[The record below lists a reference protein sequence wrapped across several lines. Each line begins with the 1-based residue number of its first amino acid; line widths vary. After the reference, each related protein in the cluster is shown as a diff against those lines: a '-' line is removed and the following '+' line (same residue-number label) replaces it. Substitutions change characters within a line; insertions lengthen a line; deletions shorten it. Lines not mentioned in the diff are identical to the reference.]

1 MSGIFPNA
9 WHVARREYLVRVRSR
24 TFVILT
30 VVLALVGFGLA
41 IAPVVF
47 RALGADK
54 PVEVAVALEAGDL
67 GSDPIGTLSA
77 ALNGAAAANPG
88 SPAHFKLTPVEQ
100 PAAAEARVRDGEID
114 GLLTVDRGSDGDL
127 SFSYLTHASPTSPGA
142 LAVRQAASALT
153 IDDRLGRAGI
163 APSDRGAI
171 FAPPKFA
178 ATSTD
183 ANADRARNGADFA
196 TRASL
201 GTVLVVLIFIAI
213 LNYGNWIAGSVA
225 EEKSNRVMELLITA
239 ATPRQLLVGKVLGTG
254 AAGMTQYLAML
265 AAGTAGLLLQ
275 GEIGRR
281 FFGDPAGASP
291 GTGLDP
297 WLLLAFGA
305 CFLGGFLVYSGLYA
319 AAGSLISRTEEVQQ
333 MAGPIIVIA
342 MIGYFSAIL
351 GGTTAPDATWIKIL
365 TFVPFWSP
373 YLVPLR
379 MAYGTIT
386 APEVIGALVLLALG
400 VVIVLWFAS
409 RVYAAGVLLY
419 GQRPSLRTIWRAAR
433 VAR

>member
-41 IAPVVF
+41 VAPVVF

-54 PVEVAVALEAGDL
+54 PLEVAVALEASDL

-77 ALNGAAAANPG
+77 ALNGAAATPG
-88 SPAHFKLTPVEQ
+88 APAHFKLTPVEQ

-114 GLLTVDRGSDGDL
+114 GLLTVDRGTDGDL
-127 SFSYLTHASPTSPGA
+127 SFSYLSKASPNSPGA

-163 APSDRGAI
+163 DPSDRGAI
-171 FAPPKFA
+171 FAPPQFA

-183 ANADRARNGADFA
+183 PSGDRRTGADFA
-196 TRASL
+196 TRASI

-225 EEKSNRVMELLITA
+225 EEKSNRVMELLVTA

-265 AAGTAGLLLQ
+265 VAGVAGLLLQ

-281 FFGDPAGASP
+281 FFGDAPTAAAVS
-291 GTGLDP
+291 GLDP
-297 WLLLAFGA
+297 WLLIAFGA
-305 CFLGGFLVYSGLYA
+305 CFIGGFLVYSGLYA

-379 MAYGTIT
+379 MAYGTIS
-386 APEVIGALVLLALG
+386 PGEVIGALALLAVG

-409 RVYAAGVLLY
+409 RIYAAGVLLY
-419 GQRPSLRTIWRAAR
+419 GQRPGLRTIWRAAR

>member
-9 WHVARREYLVRVRSR
+9 WHVARREFLVRVQSR

-41 IAPVVF
+41 VAPVVF

-54 PVEVAVALEAGDL
+54 PLEVAVALEASDL
-67 GSDPIGTLSA
+67 GSDPVGTLSA
-77 ALNGAAAANPG
+77 ALNGAAANPG
-88 SPAHFKLTPVEQ
+88 APAHFKLTPVEQ
-100 PAAAEARVRDGEID
+100 PADAEARVRDGKID
-114 GLLTVDRGSDGDL
+114 GLLTVDRGTDGEL
-127 SFSYLTHASPTSPGA
+127 SFSYLTHASPNSPGA

-163 APSDRGAI
+163 DPADRGAI
-171 FAPPKFA
+171 FAPPRFA

-183 ANADRARNGADFA
+183 PNNDRARSGADFA

-265 AAGTAGLLLQ
+265 AAGIAGLLLQ

-281 FFGDPAGASP
+281 FFGDAPAATAGS
-291 GTGLDP
+291 GLDP
-297 WLLLAFGA
+297 WLLVVFGA
-305 CFLGGFLVYSGLYA
+305 CFIGGFLVYSGLYA

-333 MAGPIIVIA
+333 MAGPIIAIA
-342 MIGYFSAIL
+342 MLGYFAAIL
-351 GGTTAPDATWIKIL
+351 GGTTAPDATWLKII
-365 TFVPFWSP
+365 TFVPFFSP

-386 APEVIGALVLLALG
+386 TGEVIGALVVLAIG
-400 VVIVLWFAS
+400 VVVVLWLAS
-409 RVYAAGVLLY
+409 RIYAAGVLLY